1 MAKIAL
7 ITGGGR
13 GIGAATALL
22 LGQSGYDVCVNYRSN
37 RSTADGVVSAIR
49 AAGGN
54 AIAVPGDV
62 AVEADVLKL
71 FQTVDREF
79 GTLTAL
85 VNNAGIIAPQSR
97 LENIDGE
104 RMARIFA
111 TNALGSMMCARE
123 AVKRMSTRNGG
134 AGGAIVNTTTALTKS
149 GAPNL
154 YIDYAAAKA
163 AVEVMTMGLAREVA
177 AEGIRVNAVR
187 PGLIDTDIHA
197 TGGDAKRA
205 EKAKDFVPMKR
216 AGGAGEVA
224 RAIAWLLSDQ
234 ASYSTGAII
243 DVSGGI

>member
-22 LGQSGYDVCVNYRSN
+22 LAQTGYAVCVNYRSN
-37 RSTADGVVSAIR
+37 QSAADGVVAAIK

-62 AVEADVLKL
+62 SVEADVLQL
-71 FQTVDREF
+71 FETVDREL
-79 GTLTAL
+79 GTLDAL

-97 LENIDGE
+97 LENIDGQ

-111 TNALGSMMCARE
+111 TNALGSLMCARE

-134 AGGAIVNTTTALTKS
+134 AGGVIVNTTTALTKA

-163 AVEVMTMGLAREVA
+163 AVEVMTMCLAREVA

-197 TGGDAKRA
+197 AGGDAKRA

-216 AGGAGEVA
+216 AGEAGEVA